1 MVCII
6 ASKFIHSIGEGFDN
20 FLKGEK
26 KDVEVDDK
34 NSDGDVNKKSGNK
47 DSDTEGGDASGEKS
61 SPKKKNDDFNA
72 GGVFGSFRSQRSNN
86 NTRNNSEGGNGG
98 RNDMPPNF
106 TGTSLLAA
114 LILAV
119 FMYTMI
125 RNGDE
130 NTVPQSDFS
139 REITYVEH
147 TKMNTQIFVS
157 VQMMKSGTIAMKN
170 YCTGHRSFGK
180 CCITH
185 SGLETRAF

>member
-1 MVCII
+1 MLRNL
-6 ASKFIHSIGEGFDN
+6 FILLEGFDN

-34 NSDGDVNKKSGNK
+34 NPDGDVNKKSGNK

-125 RNGDE
+125 RDGDE

-147 TKMNTQIFVS
+147 TKMNT
-157 VQMMKSGTIAMKN
+157 
-170 YCTGHRSFGK
+170 
-180 CCITH
+180 
-185 SGLETRAF
+185 